1 MTQDANAGDN
11 HSLALDLPPR
21 STTRTSSPDDART
34 LLALSAIEGLGRVS
48 LGSVF
53 DSFSPLSAVW
63 TASAE
68 DLRPILVKA
77 RNRRVEQAISQ
88 ITEER
93 DFLLDRADR
102 QLRSFEKQR
111 ISVLFNNDD
120 AYPSRLKLAN
130 GPRWLFVQGAH
141 GLLNR
146 QSTVAVVGTREPT
159 AAGIGRARTVAA
171 KLAKKGF
178 VVVSGLADGIDT
190 EVHAAVVESGG
201 ETIAVLGN
209 GLSVEF
215 PAGSSDLRRKIVQSG
230 GAIVTEYL
238 WNERYSRATFIQ
250 HNRIQ
255 AALSGAVCPVE
266 CKRKS
271 GTAHT
276 IRFASEL
283 KRLLFGVGNLQSL
296 TAADNEVVGI
306 LGDLAAPI
314 FDLSRDET
322 LTALWS
328 FLESISGD
336 LRPAPTDLGSQLL
349 STYGPTLRQLRDIVQ
364 SRNVSSLERDWVQR
378 MISSILSGKRQEG

>member
-1 MTQDANAGDN
+1 MTQQTDAGDN
-11 HSLALDLPPR
+11 YSLGLDLPPR
-21 STTRTSSPDDART
+21 SATRTSSPDDVRT

-48 LGSVF
+48 LGSIF
-53 DSFSPLSAVW
+53 DCFSPLSAVW

-77 RNRRVEQAISQ
+77 RNRRVEQAITQ

-93 DFLLDRADR
+93 EFLLDRADR

-111 ISVLFNNDD
+111 ISVLFNSDD
-120 AYPSRLKLAN
+120 AYPSRLKLAS

-159 AAGIGRARTVAA
+159 PSGIKRARTVAA
-171 KLAKKGF
+171 ELAAKGF

-190 EVHAAVVESGG
+190 EVHSAVVESGG

-215 PAGSSDLRRKIVQSG
+215 PAGSADLRRKIVQSG
-230 GAIVTEYL
+230 GAIITEYL
-238 WNERYSRATFIQ
+238 WSERYSRATFIQ
-250 HNRIQ
+250 RNRIQ
-255 AALSGAVCPVE
+255 AAISGAVCPVE

-276 IRFASEL
+276 IRFAVEL
-283 KRLLFGVGNLQSL
+283 ERLLFGVGTLQSL
-296 TAADNEVVGI
+296 TAEGNEVVDI
-306 LGDLAAPI
+306 LADLAAPI
-314 FDLSRDET
+314 FELSSDES
-322 LTALWS
+322 LAALWS
-328 FLESISGD
+328 FLEPISGD
-336 LRPAPTDLGSQLL
+336 VRPAPTDLASQLL
-349 STYGPTLRQLRDIVQ
+349 SVYGPTLRQLRDILQ
-364 SRNVSSLERDWVQR
+364 SRNTSSEERAWVQR
-378 MISSILSGKRQEG
+378 IISSILSGTRQEG